1 MKKVITIGGSS
12 SKKSINKA
20 LAEYTGSLITGVEV
34 VNIDLNDY
42 NLPIYSIDDETE
54 NGFSSDLLKLNKMIE
69 SADGFVVSLAEH
81 NGAYSAAFKN
91 AFDWLS
97 RIEGKLWRG
106 KPMILLAT
114 SPGARGG
121 QSVLEIATDRFPRHN
136 AELVAS
142 ISIPSFNDN
151 FKEGKMSNLELNE
164 KLILAARNLKEA
176 I

>member
-1 MKKVITIGGSS
+1 MKKVLTIGGSS
-12 SKKSINKA
+12 SKESINKA
-20 LAEYTGSLITGVEV
+20 LAEYTGGLMSNVELV
-34 VNIDLNDY
+34 KIDLNDY
-42 NLPIYSIDDETE
+42 NLPLYSVDEETE
-54 NGFSSDLLKLNKMIE
+54 NGFGEGIVKLNQQIE
-69 SADGFVVSLAEH
+69 SADGFIVSLAEH

-91 AFDWLS
+91 AFDWLT

-136 AELVAS
+136 AELLAS
-142 ISIPSFNDN
+142 ISIPSFYDN
-151 FKEGKMSNLELNE
+151 FKEGKISNAELNE
-164 KLILAARNLKEA
+164 KLISAVEKLNAV